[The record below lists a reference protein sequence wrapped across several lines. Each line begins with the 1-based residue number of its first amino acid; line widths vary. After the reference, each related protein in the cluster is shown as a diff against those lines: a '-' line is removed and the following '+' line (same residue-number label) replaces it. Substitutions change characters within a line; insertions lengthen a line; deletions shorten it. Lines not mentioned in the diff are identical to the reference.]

1 MIIDSDDL
9 FGEDE
14 EMKSPKLLV
23 QEPSIE
29 TNDKRFDTSTIIVK
43 LRSFTY
49 NYQPFLSESIIEK
62 FS

>member
-14 EMKSPKLLV
+14 EMKSIKPLV
-23 QEPSIE
+23 QEPSVE
-29 TNDKRFDTSTIIVK
+29 TNEKWFDTSTIIVK

-49 NYQPFLSESIIEK
+49 NY
-62 FS
+62 